1 MDNCGCKDEIKA
13 VNLFVLPG
21 GGLSAVYYGLGV
33 YKALHNAG
41 LLLTPEGD
49 FNYDNIFI
57 ASSGGTI
64 STILVMCCIHL
75 KLHKLYPKTWFEK
88 FVESVINKIDT
99 RKILPVYGLTQL
111 SVLCIEN
118 LQFDLLTDIL
128 YQQLNS
134 IVTEL
139 RPTEFANQMGPDFTN
154 GPLANNFRF
163 NYIAVKNGNH
173 PYMTD
178 DNTDLTGQI
187 ISEQFKTILRSC
199 CTINGMS
206 YTRFYQNHDAAMY
219 IPSYINCLSQ
229 YMENPNLQNIYFFTL
244 TSFDEYSYDTLIFK
258 NSFNIKARDQLETN
272 YFLIDYLKKE
282 SAKYNKNFKLINPPN
297 KFYTVQKFNVA
308 LYNELQ
314 QRMYWQED
322 FLSFEKFSG
331 FFLFRNSL
339 KMLQLITLFGY
350 YETLYALKQT
360 NETNKQKL
368 NDFKNINYEYL
379 STLVYDPI
387 ALDVF
392 VYKVSCKK
400 LGLFQLHK
408 PQTIQTVMDIIDYK
422 HIDGFGVLER
432 CFHNY
437 SGKRSNNIAL
447 LKEYLRYMQGYIY
460 HGNLNEKY
468 KQLCPVQKGTNKK
481 IWTNPEKCLSKEYQ
495 NVSKNCC
502 RIYFPNTLS

>member
-21 GGLSAVYYGLGV
+21 GGLSSVHYGLGV

-49 FNYDNIFI
+49 FNYDNVFI
-57 ASSGGTI
+57 ASSGGTV
-64 STILVMCCIHL
+64 STYLVMCCIHL
-75 KLHKLYPKTWFEK
+75 KLHKLYPDTWFEE
-88 FVESVINKIDT
+88 FVESVIKKIDT
-99 RKILPVYGLTQL
+99 VKILSVYTLSQL

-128 YQQLNS
+128 YNQINS
-134 IVTEL
+134 VLIDI
-139 RPTEFANQMGPDFTN
+139 RPTEFANQMGPNFKN
-154 GPLANNFRF
+154 GPFANNFRF
-163 NYIAVKNGNH
+163 NYIKVENQKI
-173 PYMTD
+173 PFMTD
-178 DNTDLTGQI
+178 DNTDLTGQTVI
-187 ISEQFKTILRSC
+187 EQFKSIVRSC

-206 YTRFYQNHDAAMY
+206 YTRFFQNHDAAMY

-229 YMENPNLQNIYFFTL
+229 YMENPNLRNIYFYTIK
-244 TSFDEYSYDTLIFK
+244 SFDEYSYDTLIFK
-258 NSFNIKARDQLETN
+258 NSFNIKERDELETN
-272 YFLIDYLKKE
+272 YFLIDYLKNE
-282 SAKYNKNFKLINPPN
+282 SKKYNKNFKLINPPN
-297 KFYTVQKFNVA
+297 KFYIIQKFNVA

-314 QRMYWQED
+314 QRINYRQD
-322 FLSFEKFSG
+322 FQGFERFSG
-331 FFLFRNSL
+331 FFLFQDNL

-350 YETLYALKQT
+350 YETLYAVKQT

-368 NDFKNINYEYL
+368 SEFKNINYEYL

-392 VYKVSCKK
+392 VDKVSCKK

-408 PQTIQTVMDIIDYK
+408 PQTIQIVMDIIDYK
-422 HIDGFGVLER
+422 HIDGVGVLEQ

-437 SGKRSNNIAL
+437 SGKRSNNIAK
-447 LKEYLRYMQGYIY
+447 LKEYLIYMQGYIY
-460 HGNLNEKY
+460 DGELKAKY
-468 KQLCPVQKGTNKK
+468 KKILPVQKGTNKK

-495 NVSKNCC
+495 NVSNNCV
-502 RIYFPNTLS
+502 RIYFPNTFS